1 MFCSKCG
8 GNVADGAQF
17 CSNCGN
23 GIGVSVGG
31 GAAAAAPAR
40 IQAQPKRSGIRPWH
54 VLVLFVLLIAALS
67 MYVMVTTR
75 QELPQ
80 ARQMQTTVPQLKRH
94 TLSFGSGALT
104 VAQARSSYFKMT
116 VPADATDVQLQGHF
130 TAQGGSG
137 NDIMVQVMN
146 DNEFVNWQNHHGQD
160 TLWDSDKVTVGDIK
174 LSLPNGAGT
183 YYLLFNN
190 SFSLIT
196 PKAVQHNITLTYLS
210 RE

>member
-8 GNVADGAQF
+8 GNVTDGSQF
-17 CSNCGN
+17 CSKCGN
-23 GIGVSVGG
+23 NVGISVGG
-31 GAAAAAPAR
+31 GAAAAPAR
-40 IQAQPKRSGIRPWH
+40 IQAQPKKGGIRLWH
-54 VLVLFVLLIAALS
+54 VVVLFVLLITALS
-67 MYVMVTTR
+67 LYVMVSTHQEVPQTR
-75 QELPQ
+75 PTQ
-80 ARQMQTTVPQLKRH
+80 AVQPQLKRH

-104 VAQARSSYFKMT
+104 VAQARSSYFKMV
-116 VPADATDVQLQGHF
+116 VPADATEVHLQGHF

-137 NDIMVQVMN
+137 NDIIVQVMN
-146 DNEFVNWQNHHGQD
+146 ENEFVNWQNHHGQD